1 MGINKLEDLWLQQ
14 HDIMIPKLSI
24 NQAEYLLR
32 FHRDLERI
40 RIDNDMCFANV
51 IKCIRRS
58 SDETVAIKILTI
70 PQHQQ
75 KNGIP
80 STILN
85 HASSLR
91 DLNHDNIVRL
101 LQILSTEEDV
111 YLVFDH
117 VDLNLER
124 YITNHLPSIAT
135 FERCVLYQ
143 ALSGLTYLHSHH
155 IVHTDINPFNILVE
169 CHLDDESSPTVKLCG
184 IPAPKTSIHKARPN
198 YTAPEL
204 LMGSTNY
211 STAADIWSMGCIF
224 AHIIKR
230 RPLFNNLDEHGVLAE
245 IFCLFGTPTE
255 ETWPRVSSICNF
267 LQEFNPPV
275 QPKDL
280 AKEFPSLGPTG
291 LDLLSRMLC
300 LCPNGRIS
308 ANEALDHPYLQLFS
322 NGEIS
327 PYEALAYPF

>member
-1 MGINKLEDLWLQQ
+1 MGINKLEDLRLQQ
-14 HDIMIPKLSI
+14 RDIKTPKLSI
-24 NQAEYLLR
+24 NQAEFLLR

-85 HASSLR
+85 HASILR
-91 DLNHDNIVRL
+91 DLNHPNIVSL
-101 LQILSTEEDV
+101 LQVLATEKDV

-117 VDLNLER
+117 VDLNLEK
-124 YITNHLPSIAT
+124 YITNPVLSIHT
-135 FERCVLYQ
+135 FERSVLRQ
-143 ALSGLTYLHSHH
+143 ALSGLAYLHSHN
-155 IVHTDINPFNILVE
+155 IVHTDINPFSILFQYNN
-169 CHLDDESSPTVKLCG
+169 LGESPIVKLCG
-184 IPAPKTSIHKARPN
+184 ICAPKTSFHKAHPS

-224 AHIIKR
+224 AHIVKR
-230 RPLFNNLDEHGVLAE
+230 QPLFNDIDMHRVLAE

-255 ETWPRVSSICNF
+255 ETWPGVSSICNF
-267 LQEFNPPV
+267 IGAFNPPI

-280 AKEFPSLGPTG
+280 AEEFPSFEPAG
-291 LDLLSRMLC
+291 LDLLSKMLC

-308 ANEALDHPYLQLFS
+308 AYEALDHPYLRH
-322 NGEIS
+322 
-327 PYEALAYPF
+327 